1 MKKLFQVFLLLLL
14 SYLSFNLV
22 SCSNSKDLYI
32 LNWDEYI
39 DEDLIEEF
47 EQLYDCN
54 IMVCRIN

>member
-14 SYLSFNLV
+14 SFLSFNLV

-47 EQLYDCN
+47 EQ
-54 IMVCRIN
+54 